1 MEQNNGGRIS
11 SPLNPKEPR
20 VSFVSFAQI
29 KVSWKDP
36 ILSPYL
42 EDHPRM
48 DVSGLITMVIVF
60 VPKT

>member
-11 SPLNPKEPR
+11 SPYKPERTK

-36 ILSPYL
+36 ILSTYL

-48 DVSGLITMVIVF
+48 DVSG
-60 VPKT
+60 